1 MRHHNRGCAYHNYLL
16 RQDRAHPR
24 ARAVLVARNFAND
37 FVERDQQVHNKRA
50 RTVALEVQGIG
61 VPVEVRQHT
70 GARRLTL
77 RVSKTRR
84 AVVVTVP
91 SGCRIEEAD
100 RFLKTHI
107 DWVRDRLGR
116 VPTPVPLADGA
127 IIPLRGSLHRIAFI
141 GPARCS
147 SVVETD
153 GPSPG
158 MPRLLVAGRT
168 EHAARR
174 LKDWL
179 IGEARKD
186 LDRRVTW
193 HARKLG
199 VRARHITLRD
209 QTTRW
214 GSCSAS
220 GLLSFSWRLILAPV
234 FVLDYVAAHEVA
246 HLIEMNHGP
255 LFWKLVAGAVPRL
268 EEAKHWLRNEGTDLH
283 RYAA

>member
-1 MRHHNRGCAYHNYLL
+1 
-16 RQDRAHPR
+16 
-24 ARAVLVARNFAND
+24 
-37 FVERDQQVHNKRA
+37 
-50 RTVALEVQGIG
+50 
-61 VPVEVRQHT
+61 VPVELRRHA

-84 AVVVTVP
+84 SVVVTMP
-91 SGCRIEEAD
+91 AECRMEEAG
-100 RFLKTHI
+100 RFLRSHI

-116 VPTPVPLADGA
+116 VPEPVPFVDGA
-127 IIPLRGSLHRIAFI
+127 RIPLRGRMHRVRYAGIARATPI
-141 GPARCS
+141 VDAEESAGA
-147 SVVETD
+147 
-153 GPSPG
+153 
-158 MPRLLVAGRT
+158 MPRLSVSGRA

-179 IGEARKD
+179 SDQALAD

-193 HARKLG
+193 HAKQLS
-199 VRARHITLRD
+199 VRVRRISLRD

-220 GLLSFSWRLILAPV
+220 GLLSFSWRLILAPP

-255 LFWKLVAGAVPRL
+255 RFWKLVAKAVPRL
-268 EEAKHWLRNEGTDLH
+268 EEAKEWLRNEGMQLH
-283 RYAA
+283 RYGVEVAGRRGA